1 MKNLLFIDTSYT
13 FKQIEERDSLNIIYS
28 RDLNKFFDKV
38 ISVHPTANLTDKSL
52 YKIKSYYKKYII
64 DDKHTFIEFKSFNL
78 ESLFFI
84 KYISFLYFQLRMIF
98 KLIKIIKN
106 EKITEIKCGDINYA
120 GLIGII
126 LSKLTGIKYYV
137 RVGSNNDKIRNE
149 IQKPI
154 QKKLFKL
161 TKIEKFFEKII
172 LSNAS
177 HIFPANKD
185 NAKFVSKYINNNKK
199 ITVIRYGPLINECHY
214 KLRSKRIIN
223 SKDLKKIQKTSKKII
238 TCIARF
244 EKVKKVDDVIYLFK
258 KLLDQKKDLLLYLV
272 GDGSL
277 KNEYISL
284 TKNLDIYDNII
295 FTGDKNQIWISE
307 LLSLTDL
314 VISPHTGRALCEAAL
329 AGCKV
334 VGYDIDWQSE
344 IIDHNINGILVKY
357 GDIKKLNFYALE
369 MLNNT
374 KKYKNFGE
382 SLRTKAMD
390 ILDKHK
396 SLTEEIKVYNE

>member
-38 ISVHPTANLTDKSL
+38 ISVHPTANLTDKTL

-64 DDKHTFIEFKSFNL
+64 DDRHTFIEFKSLNL
-78 ESLFFI
+78 EFLFFI

-161 TKIEKFFEKII
+161 IKIEKFFEKII

-223 SKDLKKIQKTSKKII
+223 SKDLKKIQKTNKKII

-396 SLTEEIKVYNE
+396 SLTEEIKVYNQ

>member
-1 MKNLLFIDTSYT
+1 MRNLLFIDTSYT

-28 RDLNKFFDKV
+28 RDLNKFFNKV
-38 ISVHPTANLTDKSL
+38 ISVHPTASLTDKSL
-52 YKIKSYYKKYII
+52 YKIKSYYKKHII
-64 DDKHTFIEFKSFNL
+64 DNRHTFIEFKSLNL
-78 ESLFFI
+78 ETYFFL
-84 KYISFLYFQLRMIF
+84 KYISFIYFQVRMFI
-98 KLIKIIKN
+98 KLTKIIKD

-120 GLIGII
+120 GLVGMI
-126 LSKLTGIKYYV
+126 LSKLMGIKYYV
-137 RVGSNNDKIRNE
+137 RVGSNNDKIRDE
-149 IQKPI
+149 IKKPI
-154 QKKLFKL
+154 QKNLFKL
-161 TKIEKFFEKII
+161 KKIEKFFEKII
-172 LSNAS
+172 LRNSS

-185 NAKFVSKYINNNKK
+185 NAKFVLKYINNDKK
-199 ITVIRYGPLINECHY
+199 ITVVRYGPLINECHY
-214 KLRSKRIIN
+214 KLRDERIIK
-223 SKDLKKIQKTSKKII
+223 SLDLKKIQKTKKIII

-258 KLLDQKKDLLLYLV
+258 KLTDQKKDLLLYLV

-277 KNEYISL
+277 KDEYISL
-284 TKNLDIYDNII
+284 TKKLDIFDNVI

-329 AGCKV
+329 AGCKI

-344 IIDHNINGILVKY
+344 IIDHNVNGILVKY
-357 GDIKKLNFYALE
+357 GDIEKLNFYALE
-369 MLNNT
+369 ILNNT
-374 KKYKNFGE
+374 KKYKKFGE

-396 SLTEEIKVYNE
+396 SLTEEIKVYNQ